1 MKEGRAKLEESAII
15 VQEVAKELKVK
26 DENIEK
32 VTEKLFQTLF
42 VADGQ
47 IQERETLSK
56 DILKLADVS
65 QLCEM
70 LTKLLIRFVGRLYK
84 SDCAEP

>member
-32 VTEKLFQTLF
+32 VTERLFQTLF

-47 IQERETLSK
+47 IQERETLSN

-65 QLCEM
+65 QL
-70 LTKLLIRFVGRLYK
+70 
-84 SDCAEP
+84 

>member
-47 IQERETLSK
+47 IQERETLSN

-65 QLCEM
+65 QLCEL
-70 LTKLLIRFVGRLYK
+70 LTKLMIRFVGRLHK

>member
-32 VTEKLFQTLF
+32 VTERLFQTLF

-47 IQERETLSK
+47 IQERETLSN

-65 QLCEM
+65 QLCQM
-70 LTKLLIRFVGRLYK
+70 LTELLICFVGRLCK